1 MSDIGI
7 LNDPFSLALIALVL
21 ASPGLLVGGALG
33 AVLWRRRRI
42 AGGSLGA
49 IAGVAVEAAGW
60 MMFWT

>member
-21 ASPGLLVGGALG
+21 ASPGLLVGGTIG
-33 AVLWRRRRI
+33 AALWRRRRI
-42 AGGSLGA
+42 AGGLLGA